1 MPSNILLLI
10 LFAIIS
16 AHAAPIIKGNDQLIK
31 TFLDIS
37 KGLDA
42 FQMTNCSLANATLP
56 IYNAGP
62 QLPPPSNGLHLAYV
76 VVGRGTQNYSCT
88 TGNEEAAPTAVGA
101 SATLFDASC
110 LAPKMPEIL
119 HSLPPV
125 VADTPSAT
133 LDFMALLVNRVFT
146 TSGSGLFLGEHYF
159 TSAGVPFFD
168 FRLGGKHS
176 WIAAKKSD
184 SVSAPRKEDVSW
196 LKLTAV
202 DGRGV
207 KEVYRVHTAG
217 GQPPSTCK
225 GQEQLFQVEYAAEY
239 WFYG

>member
-1 MPSNILLLI
+1 MPSDILLLI
-10 LFAIIS
+10 LFAIFS
-16 AHAAPIIKGNDQLIK
+16 VHAVPIIKSNDQLIK

-42 FQMTNCSLANATLP
+42 FQMTNCSLAKATLP
-56 IYNAGP
+56 IYNAGS
-62 QLPPPSNGLHLAYV
+62 QLPPPSNGLHLKYV

-88 TGNEEAAPTAVGA
+88 TGNEEGTPTAVGA
-101 SATLFDASC
+101 TATLFDASC

-133 LDFMALLVNRVFT
+133 LDFMALLANRVLS
-146 TSGSGLFLGEHYF
+146 TSNSGIFLGEHYF
-159 TSAGVPFFD
+159 NGAGVPFFD
-168 FRLGGKHS
+168 FRLGGKHD
-176 WIAAKKSD
+176 WVAMKKTD
-184 SVSAPRKEDVSW
+184 SVSAPREEDVSW

-202 DGRGV
+202 DGKGV

-225 GQEQLFQVEYAAEY
+225 GQKGQFQVEYAAEY